1 MKKIFTPAL
10 AAIALLGMNAQ
21 AADLHYLKEVRN
33 TTGFDI
39 TSYAYNENNKVT
51 NIHHIDLDMGPQ
63 SSVERVIEYND
74 KGLVVAEIIWQ
85 DYYETEN
92 RDQYI
97 CTSKVEYEYN
107 DKDQLA
113 VRTTY
118 MADLT
123 QFERPLNK
131 NAIMKFSYN
140 DKGQMIEVTT
150 AFAINNGKI
159 IQRDEYEY
167 NDKGLLDQ
175 KKTYSTN
182 YTNNGLSYV
191 VQYKYNDE
199 DQISQIIANNYD
211 PTYQTLVPSGYTDY
225 KYDAQGNL
233 SVLEQWNNSHAMLV
247 SKKEYT
253 YSTEFTIDNTV
264 YPINFEDSFWNP
276 DFCEFELVRQ
286 PIMTRSDYSINDTT
300 SQLEFTEK
308 YEYEYT
314 LTRPTS
320 TTNAVETVEG
330 LGVGSSIIFKGIE
343 AGRAILDGI
352 ASEDSVRLFDLE
364 GRTIFSGFYGNG
376 VKVEELPAG
385 TYFITSSKGVVKFA
399 K

>member
-1 MKKIFTPAL
+1 MKKFFTPAI
-10 AAIALLGMNAQ
+10 AAISLLGMNAQ
-21 AADLHYLKEVRN
+21 AADFHYLKEVRN
-33 TTGFDI
+33 TTGFDV
-39 TSYAYNENNKVT
+39 TNYAYNKDNRVT
-51 NIHHIDLDMGPQ
+51 HINHIDLDMGAQ

-85 DYYETEN
+85 DYYETED

-167 NDKGLLDQ
+167 NDKGQLDQ

-191 VQYKYNDE
+191 IQYKYNEE
-199 DQISQIIANNYD
+199 DQISQIVANNYD
-211 PTYQTLVPSGYTDY
+211 PTYQSLVPSGYTEY

-233 SVLEQWNNSHAMLV
+233 SALEQWNNSHSMLV

-253 YSTEFTIDNTV
+253 YSTEFTMEQTI
-264 YPINFEDSFWNP
+264 YPLNFEDSFWNP

-286 PIMTRSDYSINDTT
+286 PIMTRSDYSINDNT

-330 LGVGSSIIFKGIE
+330 LGVGSSIIFKGID

>member
-1 MKKIFTPAL
+1 MKKFFTPAI
-10 AAIALLGMNAQ
+10 AAISLLGMNAQ
-21 AADLHYLKEVRN
+21 AEDFHYLKEVRN
-33 TTGFDI
+33 TTGFDV
-39 TSYAYNENNKVT
+39 TNYAYNKDNRVT
-51 NIHHIDLDMGPQ
+51 HINHIDLDMGAQ

-85 DYYETEN
+85 DYYETED

-167 NDKGLLDQ
+167 NDKGQLDQ

-191 VQYKYNDE
+191 IQYKYNEE
-199 DQISQIIANNYD
+199 DQISQIVANNYD
-211 PTYQTLVPSGYTDY
+211 PTYQSLVPSGYTEY

-233 SVLEQWNNSHAMLV
+233 SALEQWNNSHSMLV

-253 YSTEFTIDNTV
+253 YSTEFTMEQTI
-264 YPINFEDSFWNP
+264 YPLNFEDSFWNP

-286 PIMTRSDYSINDTT
+286 PIMTRSDYSINDNT

-308 YEYEYT
+308 YEYEYS
-314 LTRPTS
+314 LIRPESTS
-320 TTNAVETVEG
+320 VESVNDFAIG
-330 LGVGSSIIFKGIE
+330 YSIVFKGID